1 MSTGTVKWFNGV
13 RGIGFIRRD
22 DGSPSVFFQI
32 DLAARE
38 SELSFL
44 KAGQKLSF
52 DIVQSKEGRA
62 SAVNIKCA

>member
-32 DLAARE
+32 SQLE
-38 SELSFL
+38 QSELSFL